1 MRLQVDNKF
10 QQVKI
15 KDLNDEFNVERFTT
29 SVRRGKA
36 FLQNKKLENLKQ
48 EYQN

>member
-10 QQVKI
+10 QQIKI
-15 KDLNDEFNVERFTT
+15 TELNDGYNVEMFTT
-29 SVRRGKA
+29 SARGGKA
-36 FLQNKKLENLKQ
+36 FLQNQNLENLKQ